1 MNPAKEKK
9 STALRC
15 LGRSLSW
22 HMILELVTFCL
33 GCFRDGL
40 QLATLTLQN
49 IGGNNMQRMTVVNPL
64 LYTRLTEKAH
74 SLEWDIY
81 PCRAKF
87 GVAPRGAVVEIQ
99 NSAP

>member
-1 MNPAKEKK
+1 
-9 STALRC
+9 
-15 LGRSLSW
+15 
-22 HMILELVTFCL
+22 
-33 GCFRDGL
+33 
-40 QLATLTLQN
+40 
-49 IGGNNMQRMTVVNPL
+49 MQRMTVVNPL